1 MDDLASFSNHAKSLV
16 VHVEHKKSIKRQRL
30 GLP

>member
-1 MDDLASFSNHAKSLV
+1 MDDLASFSNHAKLLV
-16 VHVEHKKSIKRQRL
+16 VHVEHKINIKRERL

>member
-1 MDDLASFSNHAKSLV
+1 MDDLASFSNHAKLV
-16 VHVEHKKSIKRQRL
+16 VHVEHKINIKRERL